1 MNSVQQRTWWGG
13 RRRVEDREVV
23 PVVPAPLPV
32 APLLPQA
39 MFPTGISGVPVVSPA
54 NALAVADVFACV
66 RCLSDAAASIPL
78 IPYRKT
84 ADGRTR
90 ASGSLSDLLRRPSP
104 GTTLPNL
111 IGTAMAHLN
120 LYGNCFIGKFRDADG
135 RVGQLALLHP
145 DRVGVELRD
154 GRPVYAVNDGFG
166 RQSEHGVEDI
176 VHVRGLSTDGLVG
189 LSPVRQ
195 CRVAMDLSASLAAH
209 ANHFFQNGA
218 RPTGILRTPPFA
230 DQAAEDAF
238 GAEFGANELGLRNA
252 HKIAVVTSNLPL
264 DFIQLTGPLDDLQFV
279 EQRHLSTAE
288 IARIFRVP
296 PWMVGASSGDSM
308 TYSNTESQALA
319 FVTHSLRPWLVLI
332 EQAISEDADLCPGA
346 IYVEFLLDALLRAD
360 SKTRSEVYTAAL
372 DPATGWMTREEV
384 RRLENLE
391 PEPPTTTTETFA

>member
-1 MNSVQQRTWWGG
+1 MVNKLF
-13 RRRVEDREVV
+13 RRGSPWALGAVEDREV
-23 PVVPAPLPV
+23 PAVPAPI
-32 APLLPQA
+32 APLRPPA
-39 MFPTGISGVPVVSPA
+39 MFPTGISGVPIVSPA

-66 RCLSDAAASIPL
+66 RCLSDAAASVPL
-78 IPYRKT
+78 VPYRKT

-90 ASGSLSDLLRRPSP
+90 ADGRLADLLRRPAP
-104 GTTLPNL
+104 GSTQANL
-111 IGTAMAHLN
+111 IGTAMAHLQ
-120 LYGNCFIGKFRDADG
+120 LYGNAFLGKFRDSDG
-135 RVGQLALLHP
+135 RVAEIAPLHP
-145 DRVGVELRD
+145 DRVTVELRD
-154 GRPVYAVNDGFG
+154 GQLRYVVKDGFG
-166 RQSEHGVEDI
+166 RQGEHGIEDI
-176 VHVRGLSTDGLVG
+176 IHVRGLSTDGLVG

-218 RPTGILRTPPFA
+218 RPTGILRAPPFP

-238 GAEFGANELGLRNA
+238 ASEFSANEMGLRNA
-252 HKIAVVTSNLPL
+252 HKIAVITSTLPL
-264 DFIQLTGPLDDLQFV
+264 DFTQLSGPLDDLQFV

-332 EQAISEDADLCPGA
+332 EQAISEDADLAPGA
-346 IYVEFLLDALLRAD
+346 LYVEFLLDALLRAD

-372 DPATGWMTREEV
+372 SPVTGWMTREEV
-384 RRLENLE
+384 RRAENLP
-391 PEPPTTTTETFA
+391 PEENPA

>member
-1 MNSVQQRTWWGG
+1 VI
-13 RRRVEDREVV
+13 EDREVPPP
-23 PVVPAPLPV
+23 PVLPPPLTPV
-32 APLLPQA
+32 AQS
-39 MFPTGISGVPVVSPA
+39 MFPTTNVGVPIVSPA
-54 NALAVADVFACV
+54 NALAVADVFAAV

-78 IPYRKT
+78 IPYRET

-90 ASGSLSDLLRRPSP
+90 HEGRLSDLLRRPAP
-104 GTTLPNL
+104 GSTQANL
-111 IGTAMAHLN
+111 IGSAMCHLN
-120 LYGNCFIGKFRDADG
+120 LFGNCFIGKFRDAEG
-135 RVGQLALLHP
+135 RVEQLALLHP

-154 GRPVYAVNDGFG
+154 GRLVYTVNDGFG

-176 VHVRGLSTDGLVG
+176 VHIRGLSTDGLVG
-189 LSPVRQ
+189 VSPVRQ

-218 RPTGILRTPPFA
+218 RPTGILRAPPFP
-230 DQAAEDAF
+230 DQAAEDVFA
-238 GAEFGANELGLRNA
+238 AEFSNNEMGLRNA
-252 HKIAVVTSNLPL
+252 HKIAVITSELPL
-264 DFIQLTGPLDDLQFV
+264 DFTQLSGPLDDLQFV

-346 IYVEFLLDALLRAD
+346 LYCEFLLDALLRAD

-372 DPATGWMTREEV
+372 NSETGWMTREEV

-391 PEPPTTTTETFA
+391 PESENPA

>member
-1 MNSVQQRTWWGG
+1 
-13 RRRVEDREVV
+13 
-23 PVVPAPLPV
+23 
-32 APLLPQA
+32 
-39 MFPTGISGVPVVSPA
+39 MFPTTTAGVPVVSPA
-54 NALAVADVFACV
+54 NALAIADVFACV

-84 ADGRTR
+84 LDGRTR
-90 ASGSLSDLLRRPSP
+90 HEGRLSDLLRRPAP
-104 GTTLPNL
+104 ATTTANL
-111 IGTAMAHLN
+111 ISTAMAHLT
-120 LYGNCFIGKFRDADG
+120 LHGNAYLGKFRDAEG
-135 RVGQLALLHP
+135 RVEQLALLHP

-154 GRPVYAVNDGFG
+154 GRPVYTVNDGRG

-189 LSPVRQ
+189 VSPVRQ
-195 CRVAMDLSASLAAH
+195 CRVAMGLSASLAAH
-209 ANHFFQNGA
+209 ANHFFENGA
-218 RPTGILRTPPFA
+218 RPTGILRAPPFP

-238 GAEFGANELGLRNA
+238 AAEFTTNELGLRNA
-252 HKIAVVTSNLPL
+252 HKIAVVTSDLPL
-264 DFIQLTGPLDDLQFV
+264 DFTQLTGPLDDLQFV

-319 FVTHSLRPWLVLI
+319 FVTHSLRPWLVLL

-346 IYVEFLLDALLRAD
+346 LYVEFLLDALLRAD
-360 SKTRSEVYTAAL
+360 SKTRSEVYAAEL
-372 DPATGWMTREEV
+372 DPTTGWMTREEV

-391 PEPPTTTTETFA
+391 PTTTETIA